1 MRYIQDF
8 CFIALTE
15 PNCSICCLICFL
27 PWQGAVKVRPLQH
40 KERNSSQ
47 AASRRVTSWLA
58 RFSPPTSRLCPKKR
72 KQHPRPILGMRQRQ
86 NFLFHIPT
94 FTKVVLGRAGRQG
107 VRVAAPRSCRAA
119 GRGELGAATG
129 WWPQIRVVLGT
140 CEERNR

>member
-86 NFLFHIPT
+86 NLGKVGT
-94 FTKVVLGRAGRQG
+94 WKRKVVLGRAGRQG
-107 VRVAAPRSCRAA
+107 VGVAAPLSCRAA

-129 WWPQIRVVLGT
+129 WWLQIWVVLGT

>member
-47 AASRRVTSWLA
+47 AASCRVTSWLV

-72 KQHPRPILGMRQRQ
+72 KQHPQPILGMRQRQ
-86 NFLFHIPT
+86 NLGKVGT
-94 FTKVVLGRAGRQG
+94 WKRKVVLGRAGRQG
-107 VRVAAPRSCRAA
+107 VGVAAPRSCRAA